1 MNHKRIY
8 YSCCTSLSYFICERY
23 YGKHHYVWCTPYFDP
38 SSRMSENNCV
48 PTTSNPREIYWS
60 LKKEVEAGD
69 LHSAK
74 VFSTRKN
81 IQGGADAKLRAG
93 LISAATHR
101 EILEVVLL
109 AQLHEFKPLL
119 LVIPGFPVCRLLRPV
134 PVSERAAVL
143 SEEFLIENL
152 PRKLFDAIEL

>member
-1 MNHKRIY
+1 
-8 YSCCTSLSYFICERY
+8 
-23 YGKHHYVWCTPYFDP
+23 
-38 SSRMSENNCV
+38 MSENNCV

-69 LHSAK
+69 LHSSK
-74 VFSTRKN
+74 VLGTRSN
-81 IQGGADAKLRAG
+81 IQGGADAKLSAG
-93 LISAATHR
+93 MISAATHK
-101 EILEVVLL
+101 EILDVVLR

-119 LVIPGFPVCRLLRPV
+119 LVIPGLPVCRLLRPV

-143 SEEFLIENL
+143 SEEILIENL